1 MSKMNALAHGFLS
14 IYAVT
19 TMVAITYAAIELH
32 QANIMWMMFV
42 TGLASLPY
50 CESRLKMSH
59 TAFFMGCTYTII
71 VSFCLS
77 LAAVKLENPVLS
89 VGFILSAAILFIFIN
104 DER

>member
-1 MSKMNALAHGFLS
+1 MSKMNTLSHGFLA

-19 TMVAITYAAIELH
+19 TMLAITYAAIELQ
-32 QANIMWMMFV
+32 QAHIMWMMFV

-50 CESRLKMSH
+50 SESRLKMSRA
-59 TAFFMGCTYTII
+59 AFVMGCTYTII

-89 VGFILSAAILFIFIN
+89 LGFILSAAILFIFIN
-104 DER
+104 DDK